1 MTFKI
6 SREKSKPFINFET
19 IIEDLVQVS
28 SDFCGRMLVTIL
40 LVTINM
46 TENFSDS
53 SFDVTNFNF
62 TFQYQTAFAEKNLND
77 LKYEMLEKQ
86 VGLLN
91 GELKALKTVNDM
103 LKEGFSN
110 WC

>member
-1 MTFKI
+1 
-6 SREKSKPFINFET
+6 
-19 IIEDLVQVS
+19 
-28 SDFCGRMLVTIL
+28 
-40 LVTINM
+40 M
-46 TENFSDS
+46 TENFPNTI
-53 SFDVTNFNF
+53 FDVTNIDLIKF
-62 TFQYQTAFAEKNLND
+62 QTAFAEKNLND

-110 WC
+110 WCQLDHDLSQSERDWKAKASV